1 MIESTKL
8 EPFIAEVFSTASILS
23 HAHGTILRNLM
34 ERQRIEWPL
43 VSIAQV
49 HNHGKMLTHRQ
60 LTTATDIY
68 LQTML
73 EIVDLY
79 EAVSHIMKT
88 R

>member
-23 HAHGTILRNLM
+23 LAHETILRNLM

-49 HNHGKMLTHRQ
+49 HNHGKNAHSQ
-60 LTTATDIY
+60 A
-68 LQTML
+68 
-73 EIVDLY
+73 VDH
-79 EAVSHIMKT
+79 SDGHIPPDYVGNC
-88 R
+88 

>member
-1 MIESTKL
+1 
-8 EPFIAEVFSTASILS
+8 
-23 HAHGTILRNLM
+23 M

-49 HNHGKMLTHRQ
+49 PSHRKLLTRKTQ

-68 LQTML
+68 LQIML

-79 EAVSHIMKT
+79 EAVSHTM
-88 R
+88 